1 MKNMT
6 VEAFCALTESNEPAP
21 GGGSVAALAG
31 ALAASLAGM
40 VANLT
45 IGREKYADV
54 EDEMKVMESSANQL
68 SKDLLDA
75 ITKDSESFNEYMA
88 AIKLPK
94 ETEEEKAA
102 RRAAM
107 QEGLKKAALVPLD
120 TAKLAYDVMDYAEL
134 AISKG
139 NSNAVT
145 DGKTALMMAR
155 TAVLAAG
162 YNVKI
167 NLESIKDEEF
177 VAKLSDE
184 IETLEE
190 NAKRREKE
198 ILGL

>member
-75 ITKDSESFNEYMA
+75 ITKDSESFNEYMV